1 MDVWSVFWI
10 CLFSYWAIKESISL
24 LTYNKRQAVKELV
37 EKEYADEIS
46 KLVEQKVKKFKGDK
60 NKIKESLNYLIDEL
74 TE

>member
-24 LTYNKRQAVKELV
+24 LNYNKRQAVKELV

-60 NKIKESLNYLIDEL
+60 NKIKESLNDLIDEL